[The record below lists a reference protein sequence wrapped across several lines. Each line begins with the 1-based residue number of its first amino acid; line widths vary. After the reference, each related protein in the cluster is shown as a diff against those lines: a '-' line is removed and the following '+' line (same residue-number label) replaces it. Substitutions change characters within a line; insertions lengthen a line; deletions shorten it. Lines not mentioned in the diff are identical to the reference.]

1 MESRP
6 SNVLL
11 IADEGEKNP
20 GLRKD
25 NVGFSQNASDQVN
38 FDSPK
43 ESDYAR
49 DGWNKLEREEEGE
62 NGKGR
67 SMSIKKWNEGGAEK
81 TRNGRYMGRE
91 IGRSENWE
99 VGREV
104 KRVLL
109 EDTRDFVRDGYRGK
123 GERALEEQMKNKEQ
137 DFGNKVEN
145 GNNAKTLSSL
155 AFHIL
160 VIISLL

>member
-1 MESRP
+1 
-6 SNVLL
+6 
-11 IADEGEKNP
+11 
-20 GLRKD
+20 
-25 NVGFSQNASDQVN
+25 
-38 FDSPK
+38 
-43 ESDYAR
+43 
-49 DGWNKLEREEEGE
+49 
-62 NGKGR
+62 
-67 SMSIKKWNEGGAEK
+67 MSIKKWNEEGAEK

-137 DFGNKVEN
+137 DVGNKKEN

-155 AFHIL
+155 ALHIL